1 MCCRLLTSLL
11 QAVKRNADALLA
23 EEAPGAAVPDGASAG
38 SASSTGAA
46 PSPDKGWSWF
56 DGGADEEEGEAQA
69 VSQQADQCRAEE
81 LLGAWLADFCAARL
95 AHSPTSAMRLVQA
108 RR

>member
-1 MCCRLLTSLL
+1 M
-11 QAVKRNADALLA
+11 KRNADALLA
-23 EEAPGAAVPDGASAG
+23 EEAPGAAVPDGASTG
-38 SASSTGAA
+38 SASSTRSAS
-46 PSPDKGWSWF
+46 SPDKGWNWF
-56 DGGADEEEGEAQA
+56 DGGADDEDDDTQT
-69 VSQQADQCRAEE
+69 VSQQADQRRAEE